1 MDETAVSA
9 YARVDTIFAAFERAA
24 VRYPDKPAL
33 KAAGGRGRSVTF
45 FEVLQTVRKLSA
57 GLRSDRYEGVN
68 EIGLLS
74 ENRPE
79 WPIAYLAILAAGKT
93 VVPLDANL
101 KPNEIADLVKLAG
114 LSTVIT
120 SPKFEDILVE
130 AEIDRTL
137 SFGPNSPRWWENE
150 FGDSADFIDAGRRD
164 GLAALIYTS
173 GTTGSPK
180 AVMLTHHNLLSN
192 LEAIEA
198 VIQFGPQDICFSILP
213 LHHTFESTCGF
224 LTPLTAGATIVYA
237 RSYKSREIVEDISS
251 NNVTFMSGVPL
262 LYEKMYQAIT
272 RGIKAAPT
280 FKRMMFKLL
289 YSTSSIGWAVRKKWG
304 KALFAGLREKGGMS
318 SVRMFVSGGAPLP
331 PHIAKFFNLIGVD
344 FLQGYGMTE
353 CSPVVSV
360 NRPNDIRFGSVGP
373 PLDAVEV
380 MIHEPGQDGIGEI
393 LVRGGNVTQGYKD
406 NPEQTNKLFYNDWLR
421 TGDLGHLKDGHLWIT
436 GRAKNLIV
444 SAAGKNIYPEELE
457 ERLVATTLIAEAL
470 VVGRKKDGKHGED
483 VWALIV
489 PDEEAF
495 EEELGYK
502 PGNPA
507 DEKTRTEIKKIV
519 DEINHHVAEYKRITG
534 FDIQSEELEKTTTRK
549 IKRYVYDI
557 PIDRKTNKLPGEK
570 K

>member
-1 MDETAVSA
+1 MDENAVSE
-9 YARVDTIFAAFERAA
+9 YARVDTIFAAFERTA

-33 KAAGGRGRSVTF
+33 LAAGGRGRTLTF
-45 FEVLQTVRKLSA
+45 FDILQAVRKLSA

-79 WPIAYLAILAAGKT
+79 WPIAYLAVLAAGKA
-93 VVPLDANL
+93 VVPIDANL
-101 KPNEIADLVKLAG
+101 KPNEITDLVRQAG
-114 LSTVIT
+114 LNAIIT
-120 SPKFEDILVE
+120 SPKFEDTLAE
-130 AEIDRTL
+130 AGIDRLL
-137 SFGPNSPRWWENE
+137 SFGANSPYWWENE
-150 FGDSADFIDAGRRD
+150 FGDSADFFDAGRRD

-192 LEAIEA
+192 LEAIES
-198 VIQFGPQDICFSILP
+198 VINFGPKDICFSILP

-224 LTPLTAGATIVYA
+224 LTPLTAGASIVYA
-237 RSYKSREIVEDISS
+237 RSYKSREIVEDISR

-272 RGIKAAPT
+272 RGIKAAPA
-280 FKRMMFKLL
+280 FKRVMFKLL
-289 YSTSSIGWAVRKKWG
+289 YSTSSVGWSIRMKWG
-304 KALFAGLREKGGMS
+304 KKLFAGLSDKGGMT

-360 NRPNDIRFGSVGP
+360 NRPDDIKFGSVGP

-380 MIHEPGQDGIGEI
+380 MIHEPGPDGVGEI

-406 NPEQTNKLFYNDWLR
+406 NPEQTAALFYNDWLR
-421 TGDLGHLKDGHLWIT
+421 TGDLGHLKGGHLWIT

-457 ERLVATTLIAEAL
+457 ERLVASPLIGEAL
-470 VVGRKKDGKHGED
+470 VFGRQKENTQGEE
-483 VWALIV
+483 VRALIV
-489 PDEEAF
+489 PDAEVF
-495 EEELGYK
+495 EQEFGSGPLD
-502 PGNPA
+502 PT
-507 DEKTRTEIKKIV
+507 DETVQAEIKKVV
-519 DEINHHVAEYKRITG
+519 DEVNHHVADYKRITG
-534 FDIQSEELEKTTTRK
+534 FDVQTEELEKTTTRK
-549 IKRYVYDI
+549 IKRYVYDV
-557 PIDRKTNKLPGEK
+557 PIDRKTSK
-570 K
+570 